1 MRKGKSSFATMNT
14 LPQKV
19 WSNYSFF
26 FYICYHA
33 GGSTKHLLRSEV
45 KRRKEESSLSDALTP
60 KKGKTRFAS
69 NMGTYSWACPLT
81 PSP

>member
-1 MRKGKSSFATMNT
+1 MRKGKSSFASMNM

-26 FYICYHA
+26 FTFVIMQVVA
-33 GGSTKHLLRSEV
+33 EV

>member
-1 MRKGKSSFATMNT
+1 MRKGTSSFASMNM

-33 GGSTKHLLRSEV
+33 GGSTKHLPRSEV
-45 KRRKEESSLSDALTP
+45 KRRDEESSLSDALTP